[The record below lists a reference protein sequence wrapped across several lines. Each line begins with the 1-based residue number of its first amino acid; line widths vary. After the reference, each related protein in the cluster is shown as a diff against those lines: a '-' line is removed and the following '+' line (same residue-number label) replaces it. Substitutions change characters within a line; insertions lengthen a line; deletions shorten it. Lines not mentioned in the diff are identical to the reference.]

1 MYVQPSS
8 FSELWRKAAK
18 AGAGSLEWLSLRPAS
33 SLFFLAGS
41 PPSSTIQV
49 RLLTNFTKIAVFVLM
64 PPLSTIHVGFSHQFH
79 NYAFASIVYYIQVCR
94 IVKIAH
100 FHHSH
105 IYQSG
110 NV

>member
-41 PPSSTIQV
+41 PPLSTIQV
-49 RLLTNFTKIAVFVLM
+49 RFSEINVIPTDFTIIAVFVLM
-64 PPLSTIHVGFSHQFH
+64 AQSSTIH
-79 NYAFASIVYYIQVCR
+79 CWLL
-94 IVKIAH
+94 
-100 FHHSH
+100 
-105 IYQSG
+105 
-110 NV
+110 